1 MATSTFPHFCCL
13 LLLLLPLLPTVF
25 AYVEEDCNI
34 RLDSLPLVAGRE
46 TNPITSR
53 LEEFAFGFHPLESEI
68 ENQFL
73 LAVWFYKTKEPTI
86 VWYANGNKPAP
97 ENSELRLSSNN
108 EFVLYDHED
117 NELWKAPTP
126 RNSKS
131 SCVAIGDNGNLVIL
145 DERYN
150 PIWESFKE
158 PKDTILPGQI
168 LYMDTALRSRQ
179 SNTNYSDGRFQ
190 LSLQLDGN
198 LVLYSLTKSLSS
210 EALQRA
216 YFATGTLNW
225 ESQLNFSEDGNM
237 YIKDANESN
246 RVHNLITNEYPGS
259 KEDFYYLARIDH
271 DGGFRLYRH
280 FKKDTTNDEYV
291 SCSSSSSSW
300 TVVKSIP
307 DDICSV
313 LSGDT
318 IGGGFCGPNSICSS
332 FDGSRGTAFCSC
344 PPGFSS
350 LDQSYNW
357 SGCVPNFALPSCD
370 NNGWEV
376 DKELVEFVKLENMDW
391 PSSDYDFLQGP
402 DVSEESCIQ
411 HCLDD
416 CLCVAA
422 VYDQG
427 KTCMKKQYPL
437 SNGRKSPNITSIAL
451 IKVPKNIGIEKK
463 GQSLIVVL
471 AVLLGSSAFLN
482 ILFFLASSVAIIYLY
497 HKRLNL
503 PRNIDRTFG
512 TNVRSYTY
520 KELEEATQGF
530 KQILGKGA
538 FGTVYKGV
546 LASDSKRFVAVKKLD
561 KTVEEGEKEFKTEVS
576 VIGQTH
582 HKNLVQ
588 LRGYCDEGQHRLL
601 VYEYMSNGSLATF
614 LFGISRPHWDQRVQI
629 AFGISRGLMYLHE
642 ECSTQIIHCDIKP
655 QNILLDECFT
665 PRIADFGLAKL
676 LLAEQTRAARTGI
689 RGTIGYFAPEWF
701 RKGSIS
707 VKVDVYSFGVMLLEI
722 ICCKSSVT
730 FALGEEE
737 ALIDWAYECYK
748 DKRLEKLIEND
759 EEAKNDMKRLERLVI
774 VAIWCIHEDPSQRP
788 SMIKVTQMLEGVIE
802 VSVPPRPSLYT
813 SLSSKN

>member
-1 MATSTFPHFCCL
+1 MATSTLPHFCCL

-25 AYVEEDCNI
+25 SYTGEDCNI
-34 RLDSLPLVAGRE
+34 KLDKPLVAGQNS
-46 TNPITSR
+46 NPITSR
-53 LEEFAFGFHPLESEI
+53 SKEFAFGFHPLESEK

-73 LAVWFYKTKEPTI
+73 LAVWFYKTKDPTI
-86 VWYANGNKPAP
+86 VWSANGNKPAP
-97 ENSELRLSSNN
+97 QGSKLTQNSNN
-108 EFVLYDHED
+108 EFVLNDLGT
-117 NELWKAPTP
+117 NELWKAP
-126 RNSKS
+126 RNGSKS
-131 SCVAIGDNGNLVIL
+131 SCVGLLDNGNLVIL
-145 DERYN
+145 DKQN
-150 PIWESFKE
+150 NSVWESFKE
-158 PKDTILPGQI
+158 PTDTILPGQI

-179 SNTNYSDGRFQ
+179 SDTNHSDGRFQ
-190 LSLQLDGN
+190 LSVQLDGN

-210 EALQRA
+210 EPLQKA

-225 ESQLNFSEDGNM
+225 ESQLNFTEDGYM

-246 RVHNLITNEYPGS
+246 RVHNLTKEYPGS
-259 KEDFYYLARIDH
+259 KEDFCYLARIDH

-280 FKKDTTNDEYV
+280 FKEDTTNDESV
-291 SCSSSSSSW
+291 TCSSSSSW

-318 IGGGFCGPNSICSS
+318 IGGGFCGPNSICST

-350 LDQSYNW
+350 VDQSYNW

-376 DKELVEFVKLENMDW
+376 NKEHVEFVKLENMDW

-402 DVSEESCIQ
+402 GVSEESCIQ

-451 IKVPKNIGIEKK
+451 IKVPKYTGIEKK

-482 ILFFLASSVAIIYLY
+482 IIFFLASSVAIIYLY
-497 HKRLNL
+497 HKKLNL
-503 PRNIDRTFG
+503 PRNIDSTFA

-520 KELEEATQGF
+520 KELEEATRGF

-561 KTVEEGEKEFKTEVS
+561 KMVEEGEKEFKTEVS

-676 LLAEQTRAARTGI
+676 LLAEQSRAARTGI

-730 FALGEEE
+730 FALGDEE

-774 VAIWCIHEDPSQRP
+774 VAIWCIHENPSQRP

-802 VSVPPRPSLYT
+802 VSVPPRPSLFT
-813 SLSSKN
+813 SLSSKK

>member
-25 AYVEEDCNI
+25 AYIEEDCNI

-131 SCVAIGDNGNLVIL
+131 SCVAIRDNGNLVIL
-145 DERYN
+145 DELYN

-190 LSLQLDGN
+190 LYLQLDGN

-225 ESQLNFSEDGNM
+225 ESQLNFTEDGNM

-427 KTCMKKQYPL
+427 KTCRKKQYPL

-520 KELEEATQGF
+520 KELEEATRGF

-546 LASDSKRFVAVKKLD
+546 LASNSKRFVAVKKLD

>member
-1 MATSTFPHFCCL
+1 MREDPHPFSDHR
-13 LLLLLPLLPTVF
+13 PPPQVKGIGF
-25 AYVEEDCNI
+25 GYPEEDCNI
-34 RLDSLPLVAGRE
+34 RLDKPLVAGQNS
-46 TNPITSR
+46 NPITSR
-53 LEEFAFGFHPLESEI
+53 SKEFAFGFHPLESEK

-86 VWYANGNKPAP
+86 VWSANGNKPAP
-97 ENSELRLSSNN
+97 ENSELRLSSDS

-131 SCVAIGDNGNLVIL
+131 SCAAIRDNGNLVIL

-168 LYMDTALRSRQ
+168 LDMDTALRSRQ
-179 SNTNYSDGRFQ
+179 SDTNYSDGRFQ
-190 LSLQLDGN
+190 LSLQLDGK

-210 EALQRA
+210 EPLQKA

-225 ESQLNFSEDGNM
+225 ESQLNFTEDGYM

-271 DGGFRLYRH
+271 DGVYFLVTLLEVGSVGPTAFVVPLTVQEGRH
-280 FKKDTTNDEYV
+280 SAHVLLDFPPWTN
-291 SCSSSSSSW
+291 
-300 TVVKSIP
+300 P
-307 DDICSV
+307 
-313 LSGDT
+313 T
-318 IGGGFCGPNSICSS
+318 IG
-332 FDGSRGTAFCSC
+332 
-344 PPGFSS
+344 
-350 LDQSYNW
+350 Q
-357 SGCVPNFALPSCD
+357 
-370 NNGWEV
+370 
-376 DKELVEFVKLENMDW
+376 
-391 PSSDYDFLQGP
+391 
-402 DVSEESCIQ
+402 
-411 HCLDD
+411 
-416 CLCVAA
+416 A
-422 VYDQG
+422 VYDDKG
-427 KTCMKKQYPL
+427 KTCKKKQYPL
-437 SNGRKSPNITSIAL
+437 SSGRKSPNITSIAL
-451 IKVPKNIGIEKK
+451 IKVPKNIGIDKK

-497 HKRLNL
+497 HKKLNL
-503 PRNIDRTFG
+503 PRNIDSTFA

-520 KELEEATQGF
+520 KELEEATRGF

-561 KTVEEGEKEFKTEVS
+561 KMVEEGEKEFKTEVS
-576 VIGQTH
+576 LIGQTH

-601 VYEYMSNGSLATF
+601 VDEYMNNGSLATF

-748 DKRLEKLIEND
+748 NKRLEKLIEND
-759 EEAKNDMKRLERLVI
+759 EEAKHDMKRLERLVI

-802 VSVPPRPSLYT
+802 VSVKDKVQESALVIVVFGISTALVIVVFGISTASCSTLDRSRST
-813 SLSSKN
+813 C

>member
-1 MATSTFPHFCCL
+1 MLYLHRLGTG
-13 LLLLLPLLPTVF
+13 PLIQSP
-25 AYVEEDCNI
+25 
-34 RLDSLPLVAGRE
+34 SG
-46 TNPITSR
+46 
-53 LEEFAFGFHPLESEI
+53 EFAFGFYPVESSEK
-68 ENQFL
+68 ENYQFL
-73 LAVWFYKTKEPTI
+73 LAVWFTKTKDPTI
-86 VWYANGNKPAP
+86 VWSANGNKPAP
-97 ENSELRLSSNN
+97 QGSKLTQNSNN
-108 EFVLYDHED
+108 EFVLNDLGA
-117 NELWKAPTP
+117 NELWKAP
-126 RNSKS
+126 RNGSKS
-131 SCVAIGDNGNLVIL
+131 SCVGLLDNGNLMIL
-145 DERYN
+145 DEQYN
-150 PIWESFKE
+150 SVWESFKE
-158 PKDTILPGQI
+158 PTDTILPGQI

-179 SNTNYSDGRFQ
+179 SDTNYSNGRFQ

-210 EALQRA
+210 EPLQKA
-216 YFATGTLNW
+216 YFATSTLNW
-225 ESQLNFSEDGNM
+225 ESQLNFAEDG
-237 YIKDANESN
+237 YIVTFALGEEEALIDWAYECYKDKRLEK
-246 RVHNLITNEYPGS
+246 LIE
-259 KEDFYYLARIDH
+259 
-271 DGGFRLYRH
+271 
-280 FKKDTTNDEYV
+280 NDEEAKNDMK
-291 SCSSSSSSW
+291 SCREE
-300 TVVKSIP
+300 IFEE
-307 DDICSV
+307 V
-313 LSGDT
+313 LGVMDGVCVENFT
-318 IGGGFCGPNSICSS
+318 IEWFKELGAVCGITTTRDC
-332 FDGSRGTAFCSC
+332 FKR
-344 PPGFSS
+344 
-350 LDQSYNW
+350 
-357 SGCVPNFALPSCD
+357 CVPNFALPSCD

-376 DKELVEFVKLENMDW
+376 NKELVEFVKLENMDW

-402 DVSEESCIQ
+402 GVSEESCIQ

-482 ILFFLASSVAIIYLY
+482 ILCFLASSVAIIYLY

-503 PRNIDRTFG
+503 PRDTDNTFA

-520 KELEEATQGF
+520 KELEEATRGF

-561 KTVEEGEKEFKTEVS
+561 KMVEEGEKEFKTEVS

-629 AFGISRGLMYLHE
+629 TFGISRGLMYLHE

-676 LLAEQTRAARTGI
+676 LLAEQTQAARTGI
-689 RGTIGYFAPEWF
+689 RGTIGYSAPEWF

-730 FALGEEE
+730 FALGEEV
-737 ALIDWAYECYK
+737 ALIDWAYESYK

-813 SLSSKN
+813 SLSSKK

>member
-1 MATSTFPHFCCL
+1 MATSTLPHICCL

-25 AYVEEDCNI
+25 SYTEEDCNI
-34 RLDSLPLVAGRE
+34 RLDKPLVAQQKSI
-46 TNPITSR
+46 PFTSSFG
-53 LEEFAFGFHPLESEI
+53 EFAFGFHPLESEK

-108 EFVLYDHED
+108 EIVLYDHED

-131 SCVAIGDNGNLVIL
+131 SCAAIRDNGNLVIL
-145 DERYN
+145 DEQYN
-150 PIWESFKE
+150 SIWESFKE
-158 PKDTILPGQI
+158 PTDTILPGQI

-179 SNTNYSDGRFQ
+179 SDTNYSDGRFQ

-210 EALQRA
+210 EPLQKA

-225 ESQLNFSEDGNM
+225 ESQLNFTEDGYM

-246 RVHNLITNEYPGS
+246 RVHKLITNEYPGS
-259 KEDFYYLARIDH
+259 KEDIYYLARIDH

-280 FKKDTTNDEYV
+280 FKKDTTNDESV
-291 SCSSSSSSW
+291 SCSSSSTW

-318 IGGGFCGPNSICSS
+318 IGGGFCGPNSICST

-357 SGCVPNFALPSCD
+357 SGCVPNFVLPSCD

-376 DKELVEFVKLENMDW
+376 NKELVEFVKLENMDW

-402 DVSEESCIQ
+402 GVSEESCTQ

-427 KTCMKKQYPL
+427 NTCMKKQYPL

-497 HKRLNL
+497 RKKLNL
-503 PRNIDRTFG
+503 PRNTDSTFA

-520 KELEEATQGF
+520 KELEEATRGF

-538 FGTVYKGV
+538 FGTVYKGL

-561 KTVEEGEKEFKTEVS
+561 KMVEEGEKEFKTEES

-582 HKNLVQ
+582 LKNLVQ

-665 PRIADFGLAKL
+665 PRIADFGLAKP

-774 VAIWCIHEDPSQRP
+774 VVIWCIHEDPSQRP

-813 SLSSKN
+813 SLSSKK

>member
-1 MATSTFPHFCCL
+1 
-13 LLLLLPLLPTVF
+13 
-25 AYVEEDCNI
+25 
-34 RLDSLPLVAGRE
+34 
-46 TNPITSR
+46 
-53 LEEFAFGFHPLESEI
+53 
-68 ENQFL
+68 
-73 LAVWFYKTKEPTI
+73 
-86 VWYANGNKPAP
+86 
-97 ENSELRLSSNN
+97 
-108 EFVLYDHED
+108 
-117 NELWKAPTP
+117 
-126 RNSKS
+126 
-131 SCVAIGDNGNLVIL
+131 
-145 DERYN
+145 
-150 PIWESFKE
+150 
-158 PKDTILPGQI
+158 
-168 LYMDTALRSRQ
+168 
-179 SNTNYSDGRFQ
+179 
-190 LSLQLDGN
+190 
-198 LVLYSLTKSLSS
+198 
-210 EALQRA
+210 
-216 YFATGTLNW
+216 
-225 ESQLNFSEDGNM
+225 
-237 YIKDANESN
+237 
-246 RVHNLITNEYPGS
+246 
-259 KEDFYYLARIDH
+259 
-271 DGGFRLYRH
+271 
-280 FKKDTTNDEYV
+280 
-291 SCSSSSSSW
+291 
-300 TVVKSIP
+300 
-307 DDICSV
+307 
-313 LSGDT
+313 
-318 IGGGFCGPNSICSS
+318 
-332 FDGSRGTAFCSC
+332 
-344 PPGFSS
+344 
-350 LDQSYNW
+350 
-357 SGCVPNFALPSCD
+357 
-370 NNGWEV
+370 
-376 DKELVEFVKLENMDW
+376 
-391 PSSDYDFLQGP
+391 
-402 DVSEESCIQ
+402 
-411 HCLDD
+411 
-416 CLCVAA
+416 
-422 VYDQG
+422 
-427 KTCMKKQYPL
+427 MKKQYPL

-482 ILFFLASSVAIIYLY
+482 ILFFLANSVAIIYLY
-497 HKRLNL
+497 HKKLNL
-503 PRNIDRTFG
+503 PRNIDSTFA
-512 TNVRSYTY
+512 TNVRRYTY
-520 KELEEATQGF
+520 KELEEATRGF

-561 KTVEEGEKEFKTEVS
+561 KMVEEGEKEFKTEVS

-707 VKVDVYSFGVMLLEI
+707 AKVDVYSFGVMLLEI

-788 SMIKVTQMLEGVIE
+788 SMIKVAQMLEGVIE

-813 SLSSKN
+813 SLSSKK